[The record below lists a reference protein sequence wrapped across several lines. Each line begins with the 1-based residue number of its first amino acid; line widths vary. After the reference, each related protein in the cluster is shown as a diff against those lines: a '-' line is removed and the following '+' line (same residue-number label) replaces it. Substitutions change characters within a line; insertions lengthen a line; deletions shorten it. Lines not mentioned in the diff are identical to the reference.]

1 MDPYN
6 QELLTYLLSGLIIG
20 VGLVVWGAFHKK
32 WMVRLLAFVVGI
44 LVIWYGLVMG
54 VVNGF
59 SAWQQSPDP
68 PPEAFKDGGPMVGML
83 VFGWIPAGFVCL
95 FAYGLVRWR
104 VSAMKKSS

>member
-1 MDPYN
+1 MDPYT

-54 VVNGF
+54 PLRWASRDLTGVVIQPIHETWEDARN
-59 SAWQQSPDP
+59 A
-68 PPEAFKDGGPMVGML
+68 
-83 VFGWIPAGFVCL
+83 
-95 FAYGLVRWR
+95 GLVRWR
-104 VSAMKKSS
+104 VSAMKKAP